1 MEEPPAEPWFTYTEA
16 AERLGWRLGKLKSRA
31 RREGW
36 PVRQRNRGPH
46 QVRLP
51 DELLAQPRYGHGP
64 TNGVTTVELLAAPR
78 AKHGHTDGATTVEPA
93 AELWE
98 RLGRTEGELAG
109 LRVALEHVTAERDR
123 LLTEL
128 VQARKGWLERLI
140 EAVRRR

>member
-1 MEEPPAEPWFTYTEA
+1 MDEPPAEPWFTYTEA
-16 AERLGWRLGKLKSRA
+16 AERLGWRLGKLKSKA

-51 DELLAQPRYGHGP
+51 DELLVQPRSDHGP
-64 TNGVTTVELLAAPR
+64 TNGATVVEPMAAPR
-78 AKHGHTDGATTVEPA
+78 VNHGHTNGATTTEPV
-93 AELWE
+93 AELRE

-140 EAVRRR
+140 EAVRR

>member
-1 MEEPPAEPWFTYTEA
+1 MAEPAAEAWFTYTEA
-16 AERLGWRLGKLKSRA
+16 AERLGKLKSRA

-51 DELLAQPRYGHGP
+51 DELLAQPPVNHGH
-64 TNGVTTVELLAAPR
+64 TNGATAVELLAASRFDSGYTSAVTTVEL
-78 AKHGHTDGATTVEPA
+78 V
-93 AELWE
+93 AELRE

-123 LLTEL
+123 LLAEL

-140 EAVRRR
+140 GAVRRR

>member
-1 MEEPPAEPWFTYTEA
+1 MDEPPAEPWFTYTEA
-16 AERLGWRLGKLKSRA
+16 AERLGWRLGKLKSKA

-51 DELLAQPRYGHGP
+51 DELLVQPRADHGL
-64 TNGVTTVELLAAPR
+64 TSS
-78 AKHGHTDGATTVEPA
+78 ATTVEPLEA
-93 AELWE
+93 PRVNHGHTNGAATVEPVAELRE

-128 VQARKGWLERLI
+128 VQARKGWLERLL

>member
-1 MEEPPAEPWFTYTEA
+1 VAEPPAEPWFTYTEA
-16 AERLGWRLGKLKSRA
+16 AELLGWRLGKLKSKA

-51 DELLAQPRYGHGP
+51 DELLAQSRLNHGP
-64 TNGVTTVELLAAPR
+64 TNGVTAVEPLAAPR
-78 AKHGHTDGATTVEPA
+78 VNHGHTGGATTVELV
-93 AELWE
+93 AELRE

-128 VQARKGWLERLI
+128 VQARKGWLERLL
-140 EAVRRR
+140 EALRKR

>member
-1 MEEPPAEPWFTYTEA
+1 MANRRQNHGSPTEA

-51 DELLAQPRYGHGP
+51 DELLVQPRPNHGL
-64 TNGVTTVELLAAPR
+64 TNGVAAVELLAAPR
-78 AKHGHTDGATTVEPA
+78 VNHGYTDGATTVEPM

-128 VQARKGWLERLI
+128 VEARKPWVVRLLE
-140 EAVRRR
+140 AMRRR